1 MNHILNFMVL
11 GIIAGMF
18 SCFWTRI
25 IKKNMIFTGIGKYLE
40 RIDNHSWIMHQRSS
54 IWIKFIRCN
63 YCIQVWLFFILALF
77 YILTFT
83 PWWMF
88 CVIGVV
94 GGLGSGN
101 LVSEIVC
108 SLRNGE

>member
-1 MNHILNFMVL
+1 
-11 GIIAGMF
+11 
-18 SCFWTRI
+18 
-25 IKKNMIFTGIGKYLE
+25 
-40 RIDNHSWIMHQRSS
+40 
-54 IWIKFIRCN
+54 
-63 YCIQVWLFFILALF
+63 
-77 YILTFT
+77 
-83 PWWMF
+83 MF